1 MFRKLPNIH
10 QWSLE
15 YNKLV
20 NIHKLVNEWSLYSI
34 RRLSSYVNKN
44 KFGTGLVVA
53 RIWSD
58 KKLWEIAYTFLQ
70 SLWLESYCGLV
81 PKW

>member
-1 MFRKLPNIH
+1 MNCGQFYMFRKLPNIH

-20 NIHKLVNEWSLYSI
+20 NIHMLVNVWSLNSI

-53 RIWSD
+53 RI
-58 KKLWEIAYTFLQ
+58 
-70 SLWLESYCGLV
+70 
-81 PKW
+81 